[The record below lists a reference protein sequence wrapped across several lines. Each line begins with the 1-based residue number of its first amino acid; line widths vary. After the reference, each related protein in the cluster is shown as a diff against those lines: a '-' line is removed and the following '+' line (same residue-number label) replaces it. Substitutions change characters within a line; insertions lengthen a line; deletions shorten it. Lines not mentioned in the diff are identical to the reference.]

1 MSKNFAFGVGGL
13 LTVAAIVVGWMLFS
27 TASPAKAQTITVH
40 KTPWC
45 GCCAEWVDHLRDN
58 GFKVVVKEE
67 EDLSTVRA
75 ELNVPSRLMSC
86 HTGEIE
92 GYAIEGHVPAAEI
105 ARLLKERPNAA
116 GLSVP
121 GMPQGSPGMES
132 SNPPDTHD
140 VIVFSPEQTGIYASY
155 RGNQKLDGPAD

>member
-1 MSKNFAFGVGGL
+1 MTRIFAFGIGGL
-13 LTVAAIVVGWMLFS
+13 LGIAAIAAGWLLFS
-27 TASPAKAQTITVH
+27 TPLPASAQTITVH

-45 GCCAEWVDHLRDN
+45 GCCTEWVDHLRDN
-58 GFKVVVKEE
+58 GFDVIVREE
-67 EDLSTVRA
+67 EDLSSVRD
-75 ELNVPSRLMSC
+75 ELSVPDRLMSC

-105 ARLLKERPNAA
+105 ARLLQERPQAT

-132 SNPPDTHD
+132 SNPPDTYD
-140 VIVFSPEQTGIYASY
+140 VVIFSPEQTGIYASY
-155 RGNQKLDGPAD
+155 RGNQKLDGVAD